1 MVWAQPNVLKGL
13 IIILQSLF
21 SGDPTTIMMNIL
33 ASIVVVFTALPIHEV
48 AHGYIANKLGDPTAK
63 NMGRLNLNPLAHFD
77 PIGTT
82 ALLLFG
88 FGWAKP
94 VPVNPYYFKN
104 RKNGMAL
111 TALAGPVS
119 NILLATIC
127 LAIGKIIANFLPY
140 SQFTMIL
147 IQVLNIIISIN
158 VMLAAFNLIPIPP
171 LDGSKIIAIFM
182 PMHVYARIENWFARY
197 QQYFLYAMMGILF
210 ILPRLGGPFAA
221 ISNIIYIP
229 LSLLQNLIF
238 KMMDFL
244 TGFIDIIGKII

>member
-1 MVWAQPNVLKGL
+1 
-13 IIILQSLF
+13 
-21 SGDPTTIMMNIL
+21 MMNVL

-63 NMGRLNLNPLAHFD
+63 NLGRLNLNPLTHFD

-82 ALLLFG
+82 MLLLFG

-119 NILLATIC
+119 NIILATVC
-127 LAIGKIIANFLPY
+127 MAIGKLLVNFLPY
-140 SQFTMIL
+140 SQFMVIL
-147 IQVLNIIISIN
+147 VQVLNIIISIN
-158 VMLAAFNLIPIPP
+158 ITLAAFNLIPIPP

-182 PMHVYARIENWFARY
+182 PMHIYARMENWFARY
-197 QQYFLYAMMGILF
+197 QQYFLYGLMGILF
-210 ILPRLGGPFAA
+210 VLPRLGGPFAMLG
-221 ISNIIYIP
+221 NIIYVP
-229 LSLLQNLIF
+229 MSFLQNIIYAIAN
-238 KMMDFL
+238 FL
-244 TGFIDIIGKII
+244 TGFIDIIAKFI

>member
-1 MVWAQPNVLKGL
+1 MSKGL
-13 IIILQSLF
+13 IIILQSLL
-21 SGDPTTIMMNIL
+21 SGDPITIMMNVL
-33 ASIVVVFTALPIHEV
+33 ASLVVVFTALPIHEV

-63 NMGRLNLNPLAHFD
+63 NMGRLNLNPFTHFD

-82 ALLLFG
+82 MLLLFG

-94 VPVNPYYFKN
+94 VPVNPYNFKN
-104 RKNGMAL
+104 RKNGMAI

-119 NILLATIC
+119 NILLATVC
-127 LAIGKIIANFLPY
+127 MAIAKVITNFVPY

-147 IQVLNIIISIN
+147 VQVLNIMVSIN

-182 PMHVYARIENWFARY
+182 PMHVYGRMENWFARY
-197 QQYFLYAMMGILF
+197 QQYFFYGMIGILF

-221 ISNIIYIP
+221 IRLIIDVP
-229 LSLLQNLIF
+229 LALIQGF
-238 KMMDFL
+238 IFFIINFL
-244 TGFIDIIGKII
+244 TGFIDIIAKII